1 MQPVAEDAA
10 ARIGCRFQ
18 MVFPAGREEPLGS
31 AANLPGLVVGSNGR
45 SVLELVAI
53 TRDADGSQA
62 LNEAMSE
69 FVDAVDMV
77 RQRPWY
83 GQVLAASDARNLQ
96 VTLLVFDSVNASV
109 ELPRRLHQILVE
121 DDIELWFSAI

>member
-10 ARIGCRFQ
+10 ARIVCRFQ

-83 GQVLAASDARNLQ
+83 GQVLAASDARDLQ

>member
-1 MQPVAEDAA
+1 MAFA
-10 ARIGCRFQ
+10 
-18 MVFPAGREEPLGS
+18 AGREEALGS
-31 AANLPGLVVGSNGR
+31 AADFPGLVVGSNGR
-45 SVLELVAI
+45 SVLELAGI
-53 TRDADGSQA
+53 ARDADGSHA

-83 GQVLAASDARNLQ
+83 GQVLAASDASDIQ
-96 VTLLVFDSVNASV
+96 VTLLVFDSVNVSV

-121 DDIELWFSAI
+121 DHIELWFSAI